1 MSSELIT
8 AEAAATRLGLH
19 VKTVL
24 RFIRE
29 GRLKA
34 HRVGRQYRILK
45 GDLDAF
51 AGTTA
56 PAAPQDTAR
65 VTAIV
70 DLPTLASEQ
79 AQAIARRLSAARM
92 GGRFGAPLSM
102 DFAHDPVRQTLK
114 LVLVGDLGD
123 VAEMLQHLD
132 QWAQL

>member
-51 AGTTA
+51 TAGKLTR
-56 PAAPQDTAR
+56 DELLKK
-65 VTAIV
+65 V
-70 DLPTLASEQ
+70 
-79 AQAIARRLSAARM
+79 
-92 GGRFGAPLSM
+92 
-102 DFAHDPVRQTLK
+102 QTK
-114 LVLVGDLGD
+114 
-123 VAEMLQHLD
+123 AY
-132 QWAQL
+132 